1 MIQKIIELS
10 IRNRALVVVLFI
22 LVGLL
27 SVFSLKTARVDAIPD
42 IGENQQIVF
51 TKWPGRSPRDIEQQ
65 VTYPLSILLQG
76 MPGVKNIRGISAFG
90 FSTIY
95 VIFKDDVDFYWSRS
109 RVLEKLSTAA
119 ASLPEGVVPQMGPDA
134 TGLGQVYWYTIE
146 NDKKSD
152 TPKSL
157 AELRSIQDFYVKYLL
172 QGVEGVSEVAS
183 IGGFVK
189 EYQVDV
195 DPKKLFAYDIH
206 FSKLVNAIQNSNID
220 VGAEVIEDGDR
231 EFVVRG
237 KGFFKSLSDIEN
249 VVLAVKDKTPIRV
262 KDVATVGIGPGF
274 RRGALDKNGEET
286 VGGVV
291 TMRFG
296 ENPKQVIDNV
306 KEKLKELEAGLP
318 KGVHIVP
325 FYELT
330 CDIILFVLVI
340 RIVYLH

>member
-157 AELRSIQDFYVKYLL
+157 AKRILSQEHKLY
-172 QGVEGVSEVAS
+172 
-183 IGGFVK
+183 
-189 EYQVDV
+189 
-195 DPKKLFAYDIH
+195 PK
-206 FSKLVNAIQNSNID
+206 AILKISN
-220 VGAEVIEDGDR
+220 
-231 EFVVRG
+231 
-237 KGFFKSLSDIEN
+237 L
-249 VVLAVKDKTPIRV
+249 
-262 KDVATVGIGPGF
+262 
-274 RRGALDKNGEET
+274 
-286 VGGVV
+286 
-291 TMRFG
+291 
-296 ENPKQVIDNV
+296 
-306 KEKLKELEAGLP
+306 
-318 KGVHIVP
+318 
-325 FYELT
+325 
-330 CDIILFVLVI
+330 
-340 RIVYLH
+340 